1 MELEMVP
8 CYGVDF
14 VLAFESI
21 RWCIL
26 YPGLDRSF
34 GHWHL
39 HGFMAE

>member
-8 CYGVDF
+8 HFEVEF

-26 YPGLDRSF
+26 YPG
-34 GHWHL
+34 G
-39 HGFMAE
+39 